1 LIAGRKIL
9 LIRPDHLGDVIL
21 SLPVA
26 EALKNYWPDSRV
38 YYFSAPGPANL
49 QGMIDYVD
57 GWIIDETSRGSKLSL
72 FQLAKIFRMGGFDIL
87 VELKPSWRTAVAGFL
102 SGSPIRIGTSRRF
115 YSIFY
120 NRYVNL
126 HRRASGRHQTDL
138 DLAMLKP
145 LGINN
150 AGMLPSLQLGE
161 ICREKAKTLLTGVTN
176 PYIVIHP
183 GGGGSTTN
191 WPLENYRQLAK
202 MILQRTEYAV
212 IITGYNDKI
221 GEFENC
227 LNLNGKTDIESLAG
241 VLAGASLFIS
251 VGTGPLHLADALG
264 TRCMAFFT
272 NRAGIEPERWG
283 PRRNMENIL
292 VSPNKTCR
300 CADSRSCRC
309 LEQISSESAFNRV
322 ESILGIAG
330 CGTAKK

>member
-1 LIAGRKIL
+1 MTAGHKIL

-26 EALKNYWPDSRV
+26 ETLKNHWPDSRIH
-38 YYFSAPGPANL
+38 YFSAAGPANL
-49 QGMIDYVD
+49 QGMTDYVD
-57 GWIIDETSRGSKLSL
+57 GWIIDENSNGTELWL

-87 VELKPSWRTAVAGFL
+87 IELKPSWRTAVAGFL
-102 SGSPIRIGTSRRF
+102 SGIPIRIGTSRRF

-126 HRRASGRHQTDL
+126 HRRASGKHQTDL
-138 DLAMLKP
+138 DLALLKP
-145 LGINN
+145 LGINYT
-150 AGMLPSLQLGE
+150 GILPSIRLSE
-161 ICREKAKTLLTGVTN
+161 TNREKAKTLLTGVSY

-183 GGGGSTTN
+183 GCGGSTTN

-202 MILQRTEYAV
+202 LILQRTEYAV
-212 IITGYNDKI
+212 VITGNNDKI

-227 LNLNGKTDIESLAG
+227 IVLNGKTDIESLAG
-241 VLAGASLFIS
+241 ILAGASLFIS

-264 TRCMAFFT
+264 TKCMAFFT
-272 NRAGIEPERWG
+272 NRRGIEPARWG

-292 VSPNKTCR
+292 VSPIAACR
-300 CADSRSCRC
+300 CPDSRSCRC
-309 LEQISSESAFNRV
+309 LEQILPESAFNKI